1 MPFNEQN
8 RGADQIN
15 KGLFESKWLP
25 ILQKV
30 GGIRGILPATILAF
44 LESNLQDLDGAN
56 ARIADYFDT
65 IAGTSTAWFKVAVSS
80 LTRTVPRHIGLG
92 VLTRR
97 FDLVN
102 SESQI
107 ESTEVKT
114 ILDLSLSFRSYWVSG
129 IGLGSERLEADMT
142 WPIL

>member
-15 KGLFESKWLP
+15 KGVPLIKTALLIEINLPGLFESKWLP

-44 LESNLQDLDGAN
+44 LESNLHDLDGAN

-65 IAGTSTAWFKVAVSS
+65 IAGTSTGGLWWSS
-80 LTRTVPRHIGLG
+80 CLQLATRTTAHIC
-92 VLTRR
+92 
-97 FDLVN
+97 
-102 SESQI
+102 S
-107 ESTEVKT
+107 
-114 ILDLSLSFRSYWVSG
+114 
-129 IGLGSERLEADMT
+129 
-142 WPIL
+142 